1 MQRKQ
6 KTVLLEVQS
15 CSKWTTN
22 RVTSVRKRPPEA
34 VLQNCGFTP
43 RPGLFSF
50 CGSIQ
55 MADSYPFA
63 FILEGVPSA
72 SQTWPPRRLVTPP
85 LPPVSRHLQGLRPLL
100 EPPHHVIGSASHG
113 SQPPAPSHPHPLPS
127 RQPPKFSAFPTIS
140 PSGLSYSLLCPQH
153 DASHHPLKGADHPN
167 IASAHHLPEQENPC
181 PAGG

>member
-6 KTVLLEVQS
+6 KTALLEVQS

-34 VLQNCGFTP
+34 ALQNCGFTP

-50 CGSIQ
+50 CGSVQ
-55 MADSYPFA
+55 MADSYPFT

-72 SQTWPPRRLVTPP
+72 SQTWPPTHRHTP
-85 LPPVSRHLQGLRPLL
+85 
-100 EPPHHVIGSASHG
+100 SASG
-113 SQPPAPSHPHPLPS
+113 LPASARAVPSAGTTTSRDWLRIPGVSAPTPSHPHPLPS

-140 PSGLSYSLLCPQH
+140 PPGLSCSLLRPSTPQVTIH
-153 DASHHPLKGADHPN
+153 
-167 IASAHHLPEQENPC
+167 
-181 PAGG
+181 